1 MNRSDFIKSLGLGTG
16 GIILPKSLFLQKKI
30 KIYDNYLS
38 GLSYYEYKSIA
49 SQLTEG
55 TELYLKREIENLH
68 DRFAVEVYFQ
78 NSKIGYLRAFENIII
93 ANMLDAGVDLTL
105 YVSCHKQEENLYKNQ
120 TLSVAIYAEMITATP
135 KLISELNEIRADDAF
150 DLYRK
155 NI

>member
-105 YVSCHKQEENLYKNQ
+105 YVSCHKQEKNLYKNQ